1 MVTVSNILY
10 ISKTP
15 LKLKYYSQQG
25 DTMKAGD
32 SLRQVARD
40 TQQAARDRR
49 NKLQEYKVVVN
60 KLRQESDANLK
71 GLQQIK
77 KEIDERARTMQK
89 MERFKGDVIQKINDT
104 TEMIKAWEME
114 VVNLERQAGD
124 LERQADTLDK
134 DEEALLQNSNS
145 PDMVRPQ

>member
-1 MVTVSNILY
+1 
-10 ISKTP
+10 
-15 LKLKYYSQQG
+15 
-25 DTMKAGD
+25 MKAGD